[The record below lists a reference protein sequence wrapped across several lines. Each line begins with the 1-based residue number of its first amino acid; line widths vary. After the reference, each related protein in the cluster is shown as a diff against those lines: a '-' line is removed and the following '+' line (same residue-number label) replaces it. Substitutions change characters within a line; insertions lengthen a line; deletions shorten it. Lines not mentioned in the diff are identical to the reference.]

1 MCVENFKVSHRL
13 KLSPTKSAEDAKV
26 IAPYPDVVVL
36 KDDDG
41 LEIYLEKSSA
51 EVARAVQLPARL
63 AKILMTD
70 LKDESKSIWPVD
82 QTMVGL
88 IRTTLI
94 TNNHNLP
101 SIKMILDEERIV
113 DVDKLQI
120 SPYIPENDQG
130 RFSTLLTDR
139 QPDRTSGNDS
149 GRPEKKPKT
158 TEGKDQNNDL
168 TQKLSSLSLQV
179 EQDET
184 DTSWLPDSAKE
195 TLV

>member
-1 MCVENFKVSHRL
+1 MCVENF

-41 LEIYLEKSSA
+41 SEIYLEKRYA
-51 EVARAVQLPARL
+51 EVATAVQLPVELARV
-63 AKILMTD
+63 LMAD
-70 LKDESKSIWPVD
+70 PNDKSKSIWPVD
-82 QTMVGL
+82 ETLIGL
-88 IRTTLI
+88 IRTI
-94 TNNHNLP
+94 FRINNHNLP
-101 SIKMILDEERIV
+101 YIKMILDEERIV

-120 SPYIPENDQG
+120 SPYIPENE
-130 RFSTLLTDR
+130 

-184 DTSWLPDSAKE
+184 DTSWRSDSAKE